1 MRAAP
6 ESTTVQ
12 PAMGLVLMELV
23 TGTKFYV
30 DADYE
35 ELVEDIKEARAKQEG
50 LVRILLAGGAGEL
63 TVVADH
69 IVLIMPQRGLRD

>member
-1 MRAAP
+1 
-6 ESTTVQ
+6 
-12 PAMGLVLMELV
+12 MGLVLMELV